1 MWKLYDDLIEGIPEN
16 WRAEEIVRG
25 CDYAYVRS
33 GIGLGMGEFLPNSWR
48 APLSLKNLEG
58 APLREV
64 AACIRSWNF
73 PEASIGLAAIN
84 AYYNNPDVAKA
95 AGVTIGDS
103 KHVEDRV
110 YDPFIM
116 SQNEVRGKKVTVVGH
131 FPYLE
136 TLFEPVCDL
145 RIIAGEIPLDDDYPA
160 TAAEYLLPESEY
172 VFIRSAALVDK
183 TMPRLLELS
192 KGAKKVTIV
201 GPATTLAPVLFEY
214 GVADLSGFVVKDR
227 ERAMRLI
234 RGAENGKIFT
244 TGQKVAFKRQEFQR
258 KQADLPASWSASTG
272 TDRRP

>member
-1 MWKLYDDLIEGIPEN
+1 MWKLYDDLIEGIPED

-33 GIGLGMGEFLPNSWR
+33 RNGLGMGEFLPNSWR

-64 AACIRSWNF
+64 AACIKSWNF

-95 AGVTIGDS
+95 AGVTLSDS

-183 TMPRLLELS
+183 AMPRLLELS
-192 KGAKKVTIV
+192 KRAAKVTIV

-214 GVADLSGFVVKDR
+214 GAADLSGFVVKDR

-234 RGAENGKIFT
+234 RGSENGKIFT
-244 TGQKVAFKRQEFQR
+244 TGQKVAFKRQEFR
-258 KQADLPASWSASTG
+258 NKQGSL
-272 TDRRP
+272 